1 MTAAVL
7 GIGVGVGLLVAYVG
21 WRPPAEPL
29 AVALARL
36 DRPPRHQ
43 TPGSRPADGEAS
55 WDERLG
61 AIALRRVSPLRRA
74 VDRTRKDLRT
84 TGRTPD
90 EQAARTIVYGG
101 FGLFLGPWLGVITW
115 LAGAPFPPPVLGT
128 VSLAGAGI
136 GLTAPWTS
144 VHSDAKRRRRDL
156 LVALAAWCDLVSRC
170 LASGRGVD
178 QSVTTA
184 ARAGDG
190 WAFGELRAALSGGS
204 LRGETPWDSL
214 DQLGADLGVE
224 DLRELASTIAMA
236 GEEGA
241 AVRVAVATKARTIRE
256 RVTSDTERTAEAATA
271 QMPMPTFL
279 VAVGFL
285 VFLGYPALV
294 ALSRSGF

>member
-1 MTAAVL
+1 
-7 GIGVGVGLLVAYVG
+7 
-21 WRPPAEPL
+21 
-29 AVALARL
+29 L
-36 DRPPRHQ
+36 DRPPGER
-43 TPGSRPADGEAS
+43 TPGNRRAEGTAS

-61 AIALRRVSPLRRA
+61 AVALRRVSPLRHA
-74 VDRTRKDLRT
+74 VDRARRDLRT
-84 TGRTPD
+84 VGRTPD
-90 EQAARTIVYGG
+90 EQAARTVIYGT
-101 FGLFLGPWLGVITW
+101 FGLFLGPWLGVVTL
-115 LAGAPFPPPVLGT
+115 LAGAPFPPPVLGA
-128 VSLAGAGI
+128 VGLVGAGV
-136 GLTAPWTS
+136 GLMAPWAS
-144 VHSDAKRRRRDL
+144 VRSDAKRRRRDL

-184 ARAGDG
+184 AGAGDG
-190 WAFGELRAALSGGS
+190 WAFVELRAALSAGA

-214 DQLGADLGVE
+214 DQLGTELGVE

-256 RVTSDTERTAEAATA
+256 RITSDTERTAEAATA

-279 VAVGFL
+279 VALGFL
-285 VFLGYPALV
+285 VFLGYPALA